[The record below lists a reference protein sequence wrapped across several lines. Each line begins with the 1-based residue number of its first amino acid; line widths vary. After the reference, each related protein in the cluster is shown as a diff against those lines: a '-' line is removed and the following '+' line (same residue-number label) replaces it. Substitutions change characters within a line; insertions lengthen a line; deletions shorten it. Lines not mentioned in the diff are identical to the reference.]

1 MSALSREGVDVAVLG
16 ATSRVGA
23 EIVRLLAEHPHFNI
37 RALVVSEP
45 ASGAMAGTYPHLV
58 GVSLPRPV
66 APEALDWSL
75 VDLVFGALADGS
87 ETAILAGLPD
97 TVRIVDTAAGLCAAG
112 PGQRRGREAARAP
125 EPSSNAVCGLT
136 EFFRSEIIAARK
148 VGNPG
153 ALATAVELALVP
165 LIEALAIDPG
175 EIAIDIKAAAA
186 AVAAPGISRG
196 QADTVDDVGFAGT
209 DHDAAEIEQALSRAA
224 GRPVVPS
231 LAIHRVPAGR
241 GVLATLYVKFV
252 RGHMVEDL
260 HHILTGRF
268 LAERFVDVLPFGR
281 TPDFGHVRGANRAL
295 IGVLRD
301 RRPGRAILTVALDD
315 LMKGSAGQAVQNANL
330 MMGFD
335 EGLGLARIGHFP

>member
-1 MSALSREGVDVAVLG
+1 
-16 ATSRVGA
+16 
-23 EIVRLLAEHPHFNI
+23 
-37 RALVVSEP
+37 
-45 ASGAMAGTYPHLV
+45 
-58 GVSLPRPV
+58 VSLPRPIP
-66 APEALDWSL
+66 PEAQDWSQ

-97 TVRIVDTAAGLCAAG
+97 TVRIVDTAASLCATGA
-112 PGQRRGREAARAP
+112 GQRRGREVARAP
-125 EPSSNAVCGLT
+125 EPAPNAVCGLT
-136 EFFRSEIIAARK
+136 EFFRSEIPAARM

-175 EIAIDIKAAAA
+175 EITIDIKAAAGA
-186 AVAAPGISRG
+186 LSRPGPSGATAGAVE
-196 QADTVDDVGFAGT
+196 DVGFAGT
-209 DHDAAEIEQALSRAA
+209 DHDAAEIELALSRAA
-224 GRPVVPS
+224 GRSVVPS
-231 LAIHRVPAGR
+231 LAIHRVPTGR

-268 LAERFVDVLPFGR
+268 LTERFVDVLPFGR
-281 TPDFGHVRGANRAL
+281 APDFGHVRGANRAL

-301 RRPGRAILTVALDD
+301 RRPGRAILAVALDD

-335 EGLGLARIGHFP
+335 EGLGLTRIGHFP